1 MLYAFSQA
9 HSQPVCALRTQ
20 PVCALRTQPV
30 CALRTQPVCALRT
43 QPSVS
48 IVLYVAHAPNQY
60 HAYVLIVICP
70 AAVVKALPKMSL
82 IASDFNYLPDVK
94 VPGVRA
100 PLVSTKMH
108 KKYTVHS
115 VAIGKDTFVV
125 TLNPNVDHAFIVT
138 LIVILHEINEE
149 KDAAM

>member
-1 MLYAFSQA
+1 MAGSLGRKATRWVYLDILNVDKDSKPQIIQEVPLQA
-9 HSQPVCALRTQ
+9 IFGLKYLLSLDDVGYLLAL
-20 PVCALRTQPV
+20 ALKLLE
-30 CALRTQPVCALRT
+30 AL
-43 QPSVS
+43 
-48 IVLYVAHAPNQY
+48 HG
-60 HAYVLIVICP
+60 
-70 AAVVKALPKMSL
+70 ALPKMSL

-100 PLVSTKMH
+100 PLVSTQMH